1 MYFSLPCRSEGP
13 NEPVPVLSVPG
24 RWDVYLLLLSG
35 RLPLPGPLLQA
46 GPSDVVEVVGAPPC
60 NGYVRGLSPL
70 LGVSDHDHLRGEV
83 RVRFSA
89 PPSDV
94 ADQNPHD
101 GCHRLHHH
109 SHDSGHLYD
118 LSSEGTD
125 TIATVWTRPISFVIS
140 FFLNVCFSV
149 YGK

>member
-1 MYFSLPCRSEGP
+1 MPIQ
-13 NEPVPVLSVPG
+13 SVHG
-24 RWDVYLLLLSG
+24 RWDVRLLLHSAQHFL
-35 RLPLPGPLLQA
+35 LGPLLQA
-46 GPSDVVEVVGAPPC
+46 GPSDVVAVVSAQTRFRS
-60 NGYVRGLSPL
+60 VHRVSHQ

-101 GCHRLHHH
+101 GCHRLHYH
-109 SHDSGHLYD
+109 SHDSGHLYE